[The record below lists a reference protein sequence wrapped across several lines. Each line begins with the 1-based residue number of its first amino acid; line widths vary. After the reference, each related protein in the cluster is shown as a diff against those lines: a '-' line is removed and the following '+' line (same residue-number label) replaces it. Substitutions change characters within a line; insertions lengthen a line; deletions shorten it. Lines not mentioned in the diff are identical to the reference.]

1 MSIRRNQLITSA
13 IVCTVC
19 LFCANILAQSPSS
32 ESASTAEKVTPPAT
46 SKEAEAPPIPKKVD
60 VVPAAPDDQIRE
72 RLTSILSTTGWFINT
87 TVEVKN
93 GVVVLGGAAKSD
105 EYKLWATTLANNTQD
120 VAAVVNKMQ
129 IIHSSLWDLSP
140 VIDGFRDMWVNALRS
155 LPSVVAAV
163 IILALTWIA
172 SKVVGRIANAV
183 LKSRVEVPLL
193 REVIRRA
200 IIFVVIVLGIYFVLR
215 VSGLTRLALTI
226 LGGTGLFGLVLGVAF
241 KDIAENFLAS
251 VLLSV
256 QRPFRVGDLVE
267 IMGIFGYIDR
277 LTIRTTIINTVDGN
291 YVQIPNAD
299 VYKSNIRNYTNNP
312 NRRDEFT
319 IGVGYMSSLSATQE
333 IAMQVLR
340 EHQDVLK
347 TPEPSVLVDNFTPS
361 LVNVKVYFWTNS
373 RIANPLAVKSSLLRL
388 IALALQEKGIIVGM
402 TAPAAPAPIIFPKGV
417 PIHVV
422 TDESA
427 VKTISKSLT
436 NNGKE
441 KSGPLHAMSA
451 DHSPSMSDAE
461 QSINNESQCI
471 REQSRQTEPRET
483 SENLLVES
491 NHPSA

>member
-1 MSIRRNQLITSA
+1 MPMRSKHSIRTIVICA
-13 IVCTVC
+13 ICF
-19 LFCANILAQSPSS
+19 FCGNILAQAPPDTD
-32 ESASTAEKVTPPAT
+32 SATEKIAAPSTA
-46 SKEAEAPPIPKKVD
+46 KEANAPPIPKKVD
-60 VVPAAPDDQIRE
+60 VIPAAPDEQIKE
-72 RLTSILSTTGWFINT
+72 RLTSILSTTGWFGET

-93 GVVVLGGAAKSD
+93 GVVVLSGTAKND

-129 IIHSSLWDLSP
+129 IIRSSLWDLSP
-140 VIDGFRDMWVNALRS
+140 VIDGFRDMWVNALHS
-155 LPSVVAAV
+155 LPSVIAAI
-163 IILALTWIA
+163 IILAMTWIA
-172 SKVVGRIANAV
+172 TIVTGRIAEVV
-183 LKSRVEVPLL
+183 LKTRVEVPLL
-193 REVIRRA
+193 REVIRRT
-200 IIFVVIVLGIYFVLR
+200 IIFVVIVLGVYFVLR

-256 QRPFRVGDLVE
+256 QRPFRIGDLVE
-267 IMGIFGYIDR
+267 IMGTFGYIDR

-312 NRRDEFT
+312 NRRDDFT
-319 IGVGYMSSLSATQE
+319 IGIGYMSSLSATQE

-340 EHQDVLK
+340 DHQDVLK
-347 TPEPSVLVDNFTPS
+347 SPEPSVLVDNFTPS

-388 IALALQEKGIIVGM
+388 IALALQEKGIIIGM
-402 TAPAAPAPIIFPKGV
+402 TAPAVATPIIFPKGV
-417 PIHVV
+417 PIHIV
-422 TDESA
+422 TDEKA
-427 VKTISKSLT
+427 VRTISKSLT

-441 KSGPLHAMSA
+441 KSDPHPATSA

-461 QSINNESQCI
+461 QSINNESECI
-471 REQSRQTEPRET
+471 RNQSRHTEPRET

-491 NHPSA
+491 NQPSA